1 MKKQLT
7 KVGKAKSD
15 TRFKCI
21 KLSPIQQVAV
31 EKLKGNP
38 LNGTFSPPKSEFIK
52 EFMNDVSSRG
62 ILTALVAK
70 KDGTLLSGHT
80 RLLVARSLQL
90 PTVPVQYVEQKLSL
104 EDERKY
110 VIADNVIRRQLS
122 YKERMN
128 LYQSICPELSKSTLD
143 IDTTSIRPIRA
154 HGASVREVAQKSGV
168 PVGTVSQDLN
178 LKLAQA
184 LQKQKK
190 VDINMGL
197 VNNIKGYLT
206 SALQRA
212 YGESDKTKAEMQKV
226 FHEYNI
232 FFEHINEFTLK
243 QTLEFSSESSN
254 AKKRKLIAAADK
266 KKAK

>member
-7 KVGKAKSD
+7 KASKAKSD
-15 TRFKCI
+15 TRFKRI
-21 KLSPIQQVAV
+21 KLSPIKQVDV
-31 EKLKGNP
+31 SKLKGNP
-38 LNGTFSPPKSEFIK
+38 LNGTFNPPKTEFIK
-52 EFMNDVSSRG
+52 EFISDVSERG

-90 PTVPVQYVEQKLSL
+90 DKVPVQYVEQKLSL

-122 YKERMN
+122 YKERMQ
-128 LYQSICPELSKSTLD
+128 LYQSIYPELSKSTLD
-143 IDTTSIRPIRA
+143 IDTTSIRPVRS
-154 HGASVREVAQKSGV
+154 HGVSIADMSKKSGV
-168 PVGTVSQDLN
+168 PIGTVSQDFN
-178 LKLAQA
+178 LKLAQV

-243 QTLEFSSESSN
+243 QTLEFSSESAN